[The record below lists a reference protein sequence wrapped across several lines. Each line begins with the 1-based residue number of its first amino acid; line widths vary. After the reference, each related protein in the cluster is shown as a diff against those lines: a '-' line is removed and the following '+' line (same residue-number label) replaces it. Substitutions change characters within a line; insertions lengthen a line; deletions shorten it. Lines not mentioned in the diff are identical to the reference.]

1 MRRNTLKH
9 AIGYATVLL
18 IAVVGTAQALPG
30 TNTVTSDDIV
40 NKQVRKADLAI
51 DAVRS
56 KAIKNGAVKPADLAE
71 AYYTEAE
78 VYTKA
83 EVDALLAGV
92 VKTTELTAYVK
103 RSDLGERG
111 VLRWGRIRDLGATV
125 EVYEDNIPTGS
136 QGLTVERTATGVYE
150 VTVPGVV
157 ADGGRHGIFVSPQQG
172 QTTIFRACKVFQT
185 ASAGDAADT
194 LVVRVR
200 CYDAAATLSDSDFHI
215 LVLQ

>member
-1 MRRNTLKH
+1 MSGNTVKH
-9 AIGYATVLL
+9 VIGYATVLL

-56 KAIKNGAVKPADLAE
+56 KTIKNGAVRPADLAE
-71 AYYTEAE
+71 AYYTESE

-83 EVDALLAGV
+83 EVNALLADA
-92 VKTTELTAYVK
+92 VKKTELTSYVK
-103 RSDLGERG
+103 RSELGQRG
-111 VLRWGRIRDLGATV
+111 VLRWGRIVDLGATV
-125 EVYEDNIPTGS
+125 AVYEDNIPSGS
-136 QGLTVERTATGVYE
+136 PGLTVERTATGVYE

-157 ADGGRHGIFVSPQQG
+157 ADGGRHGLFVSPEQG
-172 QTTIFRACKVFQT
+172 QTTVFRACKVFQT
-185 ASAGDAADT
+185 TTVGDAADT

-200 CYDAAATLSDSDFHI
+200 CYDASATLSNSDFHI

>member
-1 MRRNTLKH
+1 MKGNTLKH

-56 KAIKNGAVKPADLAE
+56 KTIKNGAVRPADLAE
-71 AYYTEAE
+71 AYYTESE

-83 EVDALLAGV
+83 EVNALLAGV

-103 RSDLGERG
+103 RSDLGQRG

-125 EVYEDNIPTGS
+125 EVYQDNIPGS
-136 QGLTVERTATGVYE
+136 PGLTVERTATGVYE

-157 ADGGRHGIFVSPQQG
+157 ADGARHGILVSPQQG
-172 QTTIFRACKVFQT
+172 QTTVFRACKVFQT
-185 ASAGDAADT
+185 VSAGDAADT

-200 CYDAAATLSDSDFHI
+200 CYDAAAALSDSDFHI
-215 LVLQ
+215 LVFQ